1 MINFNSL
8 KLIVPDNY
16 SFVGIQKQDDELYF
30 YLPKGFDARLSELDT
45 FVAKRDLF
53 FLLYKIFGTFKE
65 ICIEKGY
72 IDDIGELGTQDRDG
86 VINSHRGSEIED
98 EEDDSENI
106 FYSKLDIITHFLK
119 AYEEPKIL
127 ALAYR
132 LGKSNK
138 FDVSQIHKYLHQAV
152 YLPNHAAYVDEMLFP
167 RRVMQFESTDI
178 VTMYC
183 YLFCEIKQQLGE
195 GVNAEITAL
204 AERFRQH
211 HLGNQDSLFD
221 EHSYEQ
227 VLDIL
232 KDALETIDHNTP
244 IKDADYW
251 QYYEAIKLFLYGNWH
266 QAENGEIWGIKNFH
280 SVWESMCLTHLVQIV
295 DPSLLLHLDD
305 RYLSSRT
312 VERAKSSAKL
322 IDLSKTF
329 NINGS
334 LLKPDALVLTLI
346 THKIKGE
353 KTYKV
358 SADKWDDNYY
368 KTTINGIINDW
379 GKIARIGYIG
389 QMPSMRD
396 TMSHHT
402 IKKLQELYQID
413 KWGSVIIDTPLPQNF
428 YSFWEISFP
437 LDSESLHKMYYFN
450 HFFYLPIKKQIM
462 DWDRFNK
469 KILQPLGIF
478 SGPFYQG
485 PRSDVFNASLF
496 RDKDVE
502 WMREQ
507 FNDFIRQFLNQDEC
521 FCEIIDIKYLDT
533 KYFRY
538 PNKIEEI
545 KRRSIR
551 KQFVYE
557 HLLQKTLEK
566 RKDHYSN
573 LSIRS
578 SFWLPSYLPDDS
590 ELLQDSD
597 PFMDGYIKLK
607 KVNFKLLAETYFA

>member
-8 KLIVPDNY
+8 KLRVQDRY
-16 SFVGIQKQDDELYF
+16 SFVGIQKEDEELYF
-30 YLPKGFDARLSELDT
+30 YLPRGFDAKLSELDN
-45 FVAKRDLF
+45 FVGKRDLF
-53 FLLYKIFGTFKE
+53 FLLYKILGSFKE

-72 IDDIGELGTQDRDG
+72 IDDLGELGTQDRDG

-195 GVNAEITAL
+195 VVNAEITAL

-251 QYYEAIKLFLYGNWH
+251 QYYEAIKLFIYGNWH

-280 SVWESMCLTHLVQIV
+280 SVWESMCLTYIVQIT

-305 RYLSSRT
+305 RYLSSKT
-312 VERAKSSAKL
+312 VERAKLSTKL
-322 IDLSKTF
+322 INLSNAF

-334 LLKPDALVLTLI
+334 SLKPDAIVFESI
-346 THKIKGE
+346 TNKIKGD

-358 SADKWDDNYY
+358 YANNWNDYGY
-368 KTTINGIINDW
+368 KTIIKCLNIDSNPSV
-379 GKIARIGYIG
+379 GYIG
-389 QMPSMRD
+389 QE
-396 TMSHHT
+396 TNNHT
-402 IKKLQELYQID
+402 INKLQELYKID
-413 KWGSVIIDTPLPQNF
+413 SSGKVIINAPLPNNF
-428 YSFWEISFP
+428 YSFWEIDFP
-437 LDSESLHKMYYFN
+437 LDLESLHQMYYFN
-450 HFFYLPIKKQIM
+450 HFFYLALTKQIT

-469 KILQPLGIF
+469 EILQPLGIF
-478 SGPFYQG
+478 SGSLYKG
-485 PRSDVFNASLF
+485 SRDDVFNASLF
-496 RDKDVE
+496 RDKDYKLIGE
-502 WMREQ
+502 K
-507 FNDFIRQFLNQDEC
+507 FNNFIRHFLNQDEC

-533 KYFRY
+533 KYFQD

-545 KRRSIR
+545 KRRSVR

-557 HLLQKTLEK
+557 HLLQKALEK
-566 RKDHYSN
+566 RNDQYSN

-590 ELLQDSD
+590 ELLQDSST
-597 PFMDGYIKLK
+597 FMDGYIKFK
-607 KVNFKLLAETYFA
+607 NVNFKLLAENYLG

>member
-8 KLIVPDNY
+8 KLRVHDRY

-45 FVAKRDLF
+45 FVGKRDLF
-53 FLLYKIFGTFKE
+53 FLLYKILGTFKE

-98 EEDDSENI
+98 DEDDSENM

-132 LGKSNK
+132 LGKTNK

-152 YLPNHAAYVDEMLFP
+152 YLPNHAAYVDEMLLP

-183 YLFCEIKQQLGE
+183 YLFCEINQQLGE
-195 GVNAEITAL
+195 VANAEITAL

-221 EHSYEQ
+221 EQSYEQ

-280 SVWESMCLTHLVQIV
+280 SVWESMCLTYIVQRT
-295 DPSLLLHLDD
+295 DPSLLLYLDD

-334 LLKPDALVLTLI
+334 SLKPDAIVPTFI
-346 THKIKGE
+346 PQKIKGE

-358 SADKWDDNYY
+358 YADNWNDHGY
-368 KTTINGIINDW
+368 KTTIYGIDIDEQV
-379 GKIARIGYIG
+379 KVCYIG
-389 QMPSMRD
+389 QGWYD
-396 TMSHHT
+396 HT
-402 IKKLQELYQID
+402 IKKLQEFYKID
-413 KWGSVIIDTPLPQNF
+413 SKGCMTIDAPLSLDF

-450 HFFYLPIKKQIM
+450 HFFYWFIKKQIM

-469 KILQPLGIF
+469 EILQPLGIF
-478 SGPFYQG
+478 SGSFYKG

-502 WMREQ
+502 WMKEK

-533 KYFRY
+533 KYFRD

-566 RKDHYSN
+566 RKDQYSN

-590 ELLQDSD
+590 ELLQDSS
-597 PFMDGYIKLK
+597 PFMDGYIKLTN
-607 KVNFKLLAETYFA
+607 VNFKLLAETYFA

>member
-8 KLIVPDNY
+8 KLRVPDNY
-16 SFVGIQKQDDELYF
+16 SFVGIKKQDDELYF

-45 FVAKRDLF
+45 FVGKRDLF
-53 FLLYKIFGTFKE
+53 FLLYKILGTFKE

-72 IDDIGELGTQDRDG
+72 IDDLGEFGTQDRDG
-86 VINSHRGSEIED
+86 VINSHRGSEIQD

-152 YLPNHAAYVDEMLFP
+152 YLPNHAAYVDEMLLP

-195 GVNAEITAL
+195 VANAEITAL

-221 EHSYEQ
+221 EQSYEQ

-251 QYYEAIKLFLYGNWH
+251 QYYEVIQLFLYGNWH
-266 QAENGEIWGIKNFH
+266 QAENGEIWGIKNFY
-280 SVWESMCLTHLVQIV
+280 SVWESMCLTYIVQRT
-295 DPSLLLHLDD
+295 DPSLLLYLDD

-334 LLKPDALVLTLI
+334 SLKPDAIVFESI
-346 THKIKGE
+346 TSQIRAE
-353 KTYKV
+353 KTYIV
-358 SADKWDDNYY
+358 SANTKWNDYGY
-368 KTTINGIINDW
+368 KTIIDCPGISA
-379 GKIARIGYIG
+379 KVGYIG
-389 QMPSMRD
+389 QGYD
-396 TMSHHT
+396 HT
-402 IKKLQELYQID
+402 IEKLQEFYQFD
-413 KWGSVIIDTPLPQNF
+413 RPGRMIIDAPLPNNF
-428 YSFWEISFP
+428 YSFWEIDYP
-437 LDSESLHKMYYFN
+437 LDSEYLHKMYYFN
-450 HFFYLPIKKQIM
+450 HLFYLALKNQIT
-462 DWDRFNK
+462 DWDKFET
-469 KILQPLGIF
+469 KIIQPLGIF
-478 SGPFYQG
+478 SGSFYDD
-485 PRSDVFNASLF
+485 PRFNVFNFSLL
-496 RDKDVE
+496 RYKDVE
-502 WMREQ
+502 WMREK

-533 KYFRY
+533 KYFRD

-566 RKDHYSN
+566 RKDQYSN

-590 ELLQDSD
+590 ELLQDSST
-597 PFMDGYIKLK
+597 FLDGYIKLK
-607 KVNFKLLAETYFA
+607 NVNFKLLAETYFA

>member
-30 YLPKGFDARLSELDT
+30 YLPKGFDTRLSELDT
-45 FVAKRDLF
+45 FVGKRDLF

-72 IDDIGELGTQDRDG
+72 IDDIGEFGTQDRDG
-86 VINSHRGSEIED
+86 IINSPRGSEIQD

-152 YLPNHAAYVDEMLFP
+152 YLPNHAAYVDELLLP

-195 GVNAEITAL
+195 VVIGEISAL

-221 EHSYEQ
+221 EQSYEQ

-232 KDALETIDHNTP
+232 KDVLETIDHNTP

-251 QYYEAIKLFLYGNWH
+251 QYYEAIKLFLYGNW
-266 QAENGEIWGIKNFH
+266 QEAENGEIWGIKNFH
-280 SVWESMCLTHLVQIV
+280 SVWESMCLTHLVQMV
-295 DPSLLLHLDD
+295 DPSLLLYLDYS
-305 RYLSSRT
+305 YLSSRT
-312 VERAKSSAKL
+312 VERAKSSNKL
-322 IDLSKTF
+322 LDLSNGF
-329 NINGS
+329 EINGS
-334 LLKPDALVLTLI
+334 KLIPDAIILTLI

-353 KTYKV
+353 KNYKV
-358 SADKWDDNYY
+358 SANNWDDYGY
-368 KTTINGIINDW
+368 KTTIDGLDINSSV
-379 GKIARIGYIG
+379 KVGYIG
-389 QMPSMRD
+389 QTPD
-396 TMSHHT
+396 NHT
-402 IKKLQELYQID
+402 INKLRELYKSD
-413 KWGSVIIDTPLPQNF
+413 KNSVDVIINARLPQNF
-428 YSFWEISFP
+428 YSFWEIDFP
-437 LDSESLHKMYYFN
+437 LDSESVPKMDYFN
-450 HFFYLPIKKQIM
+450 HIFYLAIKNHIT
-462 DWDRFNK
+462 DWDRFYK
-469 KILQPLGIF
+469 EILQGLGVFSDTLFNEPKFIIF
-478 SGPFYQG
+478 QFSLLRDGTINIT
-485 PRSDVFNASLF
+485 VEKMKEKFN
-496 RDKDVE
+496 
-502 WMREQ
+502 
-507 FNDFIRQFLNQDEC
+507 NFIQKFFTENEC

-533 KYFRY
+533 KYFRE

-566 RKDHYSN
+566 RKDQYSN

-590 ELLQDSD
+590 ELLQDSST
-597 PFMDGYIKLK
+597 FMDGYIKLK
-607 KVNFKLLAETYFA
+607 NVNFKLLAETYFA

>member
-8 KLIVPDNY
+8 KLRVHDRY
-16 SFVGIQKQDDELYF
+16 SFVGIQKQYDKLYF
-30 YLPKGFDARLSELDT
+30 YLPKGFDDRLPELNT
-45 FVAKRDLF
+45 FLGKRDLF
-53 FLLYKIFGTFKE
+53 FLLYKILGTFKK

-72 IDDIGELGTQDRDG
+72 INDSGKFGTQDRDG
-86 VINSHRGSEIED
+86 VINSHHGSEIQDDED
-98 EEDDSENI
+98 NSENI
-106 FYSKLDIITHFLK
+106 FYSKLDIITHFLN

-152 YLPNHAAYVDEMLFP
+152 YLPNHAAYVDEMLLP

-195 GVNAEITAL
+195 GVNPEITAL
-204 AERFRQH
+204 AERFCQH
-211 HLGNQDSLFD
+211 HFGNQDSLFD
-221 EHSYEQ
+221 EESYEQ

-232 KDALETIDHNTP
+232 KDTLEIIDHNTP

-251 QYYEAIKLFLYGNWH
+251 QYYEVIELFLYGNWH
-266 QAENGEIWGIKNFH
+266 QAENGAVWGIKNFH
-280 SVWESMCLTHLVQIV
+280 SVWESMCLTYIVQRT
-295 DPSLLLHLDD
+295 DPSLLLYLDD
-305 RYLSSRT
+305 CYLSSRT
-312 VERAKSSAKL
+312 VEKAKSSAKL
-322 IDLSKTF
+322 IDLSNAFK
-329 NINGS
+329 INGS
-334 LLKPDALVLTLI
+334 SLIPDAIVFESI
-346 THKIKGE
+346 TSQIRAE
-353 KTYKV
+353 KTYIV
-358 SADKWDDNYY
+358 SANTKWNDYGY
-368 KTTINGIINDW
+368 KTIIDGLGISANV
-379 GKIARIGYIG
+379 GYIG
-389 QMPSMRD
+389 QGSD
-396 TMSHHT
+396 HT
-402 IKKLQELYQID
+402 IQKLQEFYKSDRWGYMTID
-413 KWGSVIIDTPLPQNF
+413 APLPPDF

-469 KILQPLGIF
+469 EILQPLGIF
-478 SGPFYQG
+478 SGPFYKG
-485 PRSDVFNASLF
+485 SRSDVFNASLF
-496 RDKDVE
+496 RDQDVE
-502 WMREQ
+502 WMREK
-507 FNDFIRQFLNQDEC
+507 FNNFIRQFLNQDEC
-521 FCEIIDIKYLDT
+521 FCEIIDIKYLDA
-533 KYFRY
+533 KYFRD

-545 KRRSIR
+545 KRRSVR

-566 RKDHYSN
+566 RKDLYSN

-590 ELLQDSD
+590 ELLQDSST
-597 PFMDGYIKLK
+597 FMDGYIKLK
-607 KVNFKLLAETYFA
+607 NVNFKLLAETYFA

>member
-8 KLIVPDNY
+8 KLRVHDRY

-53 FLLYKIFGTFKE
+53 FLLYKILGTFKE

-86 VINSHRGSEIED
+86 VINSHRGSEIQD

-119 AYEEPKIL
+119 AYDEPKIL

-295 DPSLLLHLDD
+295 DPSLLLHLDA

-322 IDLSKTF
+322 IDLSNAF

-334 LLKPDALVLTLI
+334 SMIPDAIVFESI
-346 THKIKGE
+346 THKIKE
-353 KTYKV
+353 KKTYKV
-358 SADKWDDNYY
+358 SADNWNDKGYQ
-368 KTTINGIINDW
+368 TTIDGLDITCV
-379 GKIARIGYIG
+379 KVGYIG
-389 QMPSMRD
+389 QTPYN
-396 TMSHHT
+396 HT
-402 IKKLQELYQID
+402 INKLRELLYKSD
-413 KWGSVIIDTPLPQNF
+413 KNSVHVIINARLPPNF
-428 YSFWEISFP
+428 YSFWEIDFP
-437 LDSESLHKMYYFN
+437 LDSESVHKMYYFN
-450 HFFYLPIKKQIM
+450 HVFYLALENLITDWERFDKQI
-462 DWDRFNK
+462 
-469 KILQPLGIF
+469 LQSLGVF
-478 SGPFYQG
+478 SGYHYEDEKFN
-485 PRSDVFNASLF
+485 VFQVSLL
-496 RDKDVE
+496 RDGIQDITVKK
-502 WMREQ
+502 MRER
-507 FNDFIRQFLNQDEC
+507 FDKFIQIVLNQKEC

-533 KYFRY
+533 KYFRE
-538 PNKIEEI
+538 PNNIEEI
-545 KRRSIR
+545 KRKSVR

-557 HLLQKTLEK
+557 HLLQRTLEK
-566 RKDHYSN
+566 RKDQYSN

-590 ELLQDSD
+590 EWLQDDST
-597 PFMDGYIKLK
+597 FMDGYIKLK
-607 KVNFKLLAETYFA
+607 NVNFKLLAETYFA

>member
-8 KLIVPDNY
+8 KLRVPDNY

-45 FVAKRDLF
+45 FVGKRDLF
-53 FLLYKIFGTFKE
+53 FLIYKILGTFKE

-98 EEDDSENI
+98 DEDDSENI

-152 YLPNHAAYVDEMLFP
+152 YLPNHAAYVDEMLLP

-251 QYYEAIKLFLYGNWH
+251 LYYEAIKLFIYGNWH

-295 DPSLLLHLDD
+295 EPSLLLHLDD
-305 RYLSSRT
+305 RYLSSRA

-334 LLKPDALVLTLI
+334 LLKPDAIVFESI
-346 THKIKGE
+346 THKIKDK

-358 SADKWDDNYY
+358 YADNRGYYWDDNGY
-368 KTTINGIINDW
+368 KTIIQGLGLN
-379 GKIARIGYIG
+379 KEVKVGYIG
-389 QMPSMRD
+389 PGSD
-396 TMSHHT
+396 HT
-402 IKKLQELYQID
+402 IEKLKELYQQNM
-413 KWGSVIIDTPLPQNF
+413 GGNVIIDARLPKNF
-428 YSFWEISFP
+428 YSFWEIECA
-437 LDSESLHKMYYFN
+437 LDSEYLHKMYYFN
-450 HFFYLPIKKQIM
+450 HLFYLAIKNQIT
-462 DWDRFNK
+462 DWDRFNT

-478 SGPFYQG
+478 SGPFYKG
-485 PRSDVFNASLF
+485 PRSNVFNASLF
-496 RDKDVE
+496 RDRDVE
-502 WMREQ
+502 WVKGK
-507 FNDFIRQFLNQDEC
+507 FNDFIRQFLNQYD
-521 FCEIIDIKYLDT
+521 FLVGVIDIKYLDT
-533 KYFRY
+533 KYFQDR
-538 PNKIEEI
+538 NKIEEI

-566 RKDHYSN
+566 RKDQYSN

-590 ELLQDSD
+590 ELLQDSST
-597 PFMDGYIKLK
+597 FMDGYIKLTN
-607 KVNFKLLAETYFA
+607 VNFKLLAETYFA

>member
-30 YLPKGFDARLSELDT
+30 YLPKGFDAGRSELNT
-45 FVAKRDLF
+45 FVGKRDLF
-53 FLLYKIFGTFKE
+53 FLLYKILGTFKK

-152 YLPNHAAYVDEMLFP
+152 YLPNHAAYVDEMLLP

-266 QAENGEIWGIKNFH
+266 QAENGEIWGIKNFE

-295 DPSLLLHLDD
+295 APSLLLHLDD

-322 IDLSKTF
+322 IDLSNAF

-334 LLKPDALVLTLI
+334 SMIPDAIVFESI
-346 THKIKGE
+346 PHKIKGE

-358 SADKWDDNYY
+358 GDSKWYDKWDDSYY
-368 KTTINGIINDW
+368 YTTINGIDIN
-379 GKIARIGYIG
+379 GKVRVAYIG
-389 QMPSMRD
+389 QTPNNS
-396 TMSHHT
+396 T
-402 IKKLQELYQID
+402 INKLRELELYEFD
-413 KWGSVIIDTPLPQNF
+413 EKSKKVIINAPLPKDF
-428 YSFWEISFP
+428 YSFWEINFP
-437 LDSESLHKMYYFN
+437 LDPEELHKMYYFN
-450 HFFYLPIKKQIM
+450 HLFYRAITKYIIDPDIFIQKLDKYISKFNVLKGSVLKDKKTA
-462 DWDRFNK
+462 DLK
-469 KILQPLGIF
+469 K
-478 SGPFYQG
+478 
-485 PRSDVFNASLF
+485 
-496 RDKDVE
+496 
-502 WMREQ
+502 Q
-507 FNDFIRQFLNQDEC
+507 FNDFSQLFLNKYKY
-521 FCEIIDIKYLDT
+521 FEIIDIKYLDT
-533 KYFRY
+533 KYVRDR
-538 PNKIEEI
+538 NKIEEI

-557 HLLQKTLEK
+557 HLLQKTLK
-566 RKDHYSN
+566 DRKDQYSN

-578 SFWLPSYLPDDS
+578 SFWLPSYRPDDS
-590 ELLQDSD
+590 ELLQDDST
-597 PFMDGYIKLK
+597 FMDGYIKLK
-607 KVNFKLLAETYFA
+607 NVNFKLLAETYFA

>member
-16 SFVGIQKQDDELYF
+16 SFVGIQKQDDELFF

-45 FVAKRDLF
+45 FVGKRDLF
-53 FLLYKIFGTFKE
+53 FLLYKIFGTFQE
-65 ICIEKGY
+65 ICIDKGY
-72 IDDIGELGTQDRDG
+72 IDDIGKLGTQNRDG

-98 EEDDSENI
+98 EEEDSENI

-152 YLPNHAAYVDEMLFP
+152 YLPNHAAYVDEMLLP

-211 HLGNQDSLFD
+211 YLGNQDSLFD
-221 EHSYEQ
+221 EQSYEQ

-232 KDALETIDHNTP
+232 KDVLETIDHNTP

-312 VERAKSSAKL
+312 VQRAKSSAKL
-322 IDLSKTF
+322 IDLSNAF

-334 LLKPDALVLTLI
+334 SMIPDAIVFESI
-346 THKIKGE
+346 THKIKDK

-358 SADKWDDNYY
+358 SAKDWDDYGY
-368 KTTINGIINDW
+368 ETRINGIYLDRRSVRVGYIDQTPDNHTINKLRELYKSDTKPGDVIIND
-379 GKIARIGYIG
+379 
-389 QMPSMRD
+389 
-396 TMSHHT
+396 
-402 IKKLQELYQID
+402 
-413 KWGSVIIDTPLPQNF
+413 PLPPNF
-428 YSFWEISFP
+428 YSFWEIDFP
-437 LDSESLHKMYYFN
+437 LAPEDIHKMYYFN
-450 HFFYLPIKKQIM
+450 HLFYIAIKKKFTDFDIFITKIR
-462 DWDRFNK
+462 DLCNK
-469 KILQPLGIF
+469 SQ
-478 SGPFYQG
+478 
-485 PRSDVFNASLF
+485 VFQLSVL
-496 RDKDVE
+496 RDKSTE
-502 WMREQ
+502 HLKKK
-507 FNDFIRQFLNQDEC
+507 FNDFIQHEIYF
-521 FCEIIDIKYLDT
+521 EIIDIKYLDT
-533 KYFRY
+533 KYFLD
-538 PNKIEEI
+538 PNNIEEI
-545 KRRSIR
+545 KRKSVR

-566 RKDHYSN
+566 RKDQYRN

-590 ELLQDSD
+590 ELLQDSST
-597 PFMDGYIKLK
+597 FIDGYIKLK
-607 KVNFKLLAETYFA
+607 NVNFKLLAETYFA

>member
-30 YLPKGFDARLSELDT
+30 YLPKGFDDRLSELDT
-45 FVAKRDLF
+45 FVGKRDLF

-72 IDDIGELGTQDRDG
+72 IDDIGKLGTQDRDG
-86 VINSHRGSEIED
+86 VINSHRGSEIQD

-152 YLPNHAAYVDEMLFP
+152 YLPNHAAYVDEMLLP

-195 GVNAEITAL
+195 VVNAENTAL

-232 KDALETIDHNTP
+232 KDVLETIDHNTP

-322 IDLSKTF
+322 INLSNAF

-334 LLKPDALVLTLI
+334 SVIPDAIVFESI
-346 THKIKGE
+346 THKIKDK

-358 SADKWDDNYY
+358 SADNWDDYGY
-368 KTTINGIINDW
+368 KTTIDGIYINSW
-379 GKIARIGYIG
+379 VKVGYIG
-389 QMPSMRD
+389 QTTD
-396 TMSHHT
+396 NHT
-402 IKKLQELYQID
+402 IKKLRELYNFD
-413 KWGSVIIDTPLPQNF
+413 KNSGDVIINAPLPQNF
-428 YSFWEISFP
+428 YSFWEVDF
-437 LDSESLHKMYYFN
+437 SLAPEDIHKMYYFN
-450 HFFYLPIKKQIM
+450 HLFYIAIKKKIT
-462 DWDRFNK
+462 DGDIFITKLGDLCK
-469 KILQPLGIF
+469 KSP
-478 SGPFYQG
+478 
-485 PRSDVFNASLF
+485 VFQSSVL
-496 RDKDVE
+496 RDKNTAHLKKK
-502 WMREQ
+502 
-507 FNDFIRQFLNQDEC
+507 FNDFTQLFLNQYEM
-521 FCEIIDIKYLDT
+521 FFEIIDIKYLDT
-533 KYFRY
+533 KYFRDT
-538 PNKIEEI
+538 NKIEQI
-545 KRRSIR
+545 KRRSVR

-557 HLLQKTLEK
+557 HLLQKTL
-566 RKDHYSN
+566 KDREDQYSN

-590 ELLQDSD
+590 ELLKDSD
-597 PFMDGYIKLK
+597 AFMDGYIKLK

>member
-8 KLIVPDNY
+8 KLRVHDRY
-16 SFVGIQKQDDELYF
+16 SFVGIQKQDDELCF

-53 FLLYKIFGTFKE
+53 FLLYKILGTFKK

-119 AYEEPKIL
+119 AYDEPKIL

-167 RRVMQFESTDI
+167 RRVMQFESTDV

-322 IDLSKTF
+322 INLSNAF

-334 LLKPDALVLTLI
+334 SMIPDAIVFESI
-346 THKIKGE
+346 THKIKDK

-358 SADKWDDNYY
+358 SADNWDDYGY
-368 KTTINGIINDW
+368 KTSIDGLDINGYV
-379 GKIARIGYIG
+379 KVAYIG
-389 QMPSMRD
+389 QTTD
-396 TMSHHT
+396 NHT
-402 IKKLQELYQID
+402 LNKLRELYNID
-413 KWGSVIIDTPLPQNF
+413 KNSGDVIINAPLPQNF
-428 YSFWEISFP
+428 YSFWEIDFP
-437 LDSESLHKMYYFN
+437 LAPEDIHKMYYFN
-450 HFFYLPIKKQIM
+450 HLFYIAIKNKFTDFDIFFTKLR
-462 DWDRFNK
+462 DLCNK
-469 KILQPLGIF
+469 SK
-478 SGPFYQG
+478 
-485 PRSDVFNASLF
+485 VFQSSVL
-496 RDKDVE
+496 RDKNTAHLKKK
-502 WMREQ
+502 
-507 FNDFIRQFLNQDEC
+507 FNDFSQLFFNHSEIYF
-521 FCEIIDIKYLDT
+521 EIIDIKYLDT
-533 KYFRY
+533 KYFVSQ
-538 PNKIEEI
+538 NNIEEI

-566 RKDHYSN
+566 SNDLYSN
-573 LSIRS
+573 GSIRS

-590 ELLQDSD
+590 ELLQDSST
-597 PFMDGYIKLK
+597 FMDGYIKLTN
-607 KVNFKLLAETYFA
+607 VNFKLLAETYFA

>member
-8 KLIVPDNY
+8 KLRVHDRY
-16 SFVGIQKQDDELYF
+16 SFVGIQKQDEELHF
-30 YLPKGFDARLSELDT
+30 YLPTGFDAKLSELDT
-45 FVAKRDLF
+45 FVGKRDLF

-72 IDDIGELGTQDRDG
+72 IDDIDEFGTQDRDG
-86 VINSHRGSEIED
+86 VINSHRGSEIQDD
-98 EEDDSENI
+98 EENSENI

-152 YLPNHAAYVDEMLFP
+152 YLPNHAAYVDEMLLP
-167 RRVMQFESTDI
+167 RPVMQFESTDI

-195 GVNAEITAL
+195 VVNAEITAL

-251 QYYEAIKLFLYGNWH
+251 QYYEAIKVFLYGNWH

-312 VERAKSSAKL
+312 VQRAKSSAKL
-322 IDLSKTF
+322 IDLSNAF

-334 LLKPDALVLTLI
+334 SMIPDAIVFESI
-346 THKIKGE
+346 THKIKDK

-358 SADKWDDNYY
+358 SAKDWDDYGY
-368 KTTINGIINDW
+368 ETRINGIYLDRRSVRVGYIDQTPDNHTINKLRELYKSDTKPGDVIIND
-379 GKIARIGYIG
+379 
-389 QMPSMRD
+389 
-396 TMSHHT
+396 
-402 IKKLQELYQID
+402 
-413 KWGSVIIDTPLPQNF
+413 PLPPNF
-428 YSFWEISFP
+428 YSFWEIDFP
-437 LDSESLHKMYYFN
+437 LAPEDIHKMYYFN
-450 HFFYLPIKKQIM
+450 HLFYIAIKKKFTDFDIFITKIR
-462 DWDRFNK
+462 DLCNK
-469 KILQPLGIF
+469 SQ
-478 SGPFYQG
+478 
-485 PRSDVFNASLF
+485 VFQLSVL
-496 RDKDVE
+496 RDKSTE
-502 WMREQ
+502 HLKKK
-507 FNDFIRQFLNQDEC
+507 FNDFLQHEIYF
-521 FCEIIDIKYLDT
+521 EIIDIKYLDT
-533 KYFRY
+533 KYFRD

-566 RKDHYSN
+566 RKDQYSN

-590 ELLQDSD
+590 ELLQDSST
-597 PFMDGYIKLK
+597 FMDGYIKLK
-607 KVNFKLLAETYFA
+607 NVNFKLLAETYLA

>member
-30 YLPKGFDARLSELDT
+30 YLPKGFDTRLSELDT
-45 FVAKRDLF
+45 FVGKRDLF

-72 IDDIGELGTQDRDG
+72 IDDIGEFGTQDRDG
-86 VINSHRGSEIED
+86 IINSPRGSEIQD

-152 YLPNHAAYVDEMLFP
+152 YLPNHAAYVDELLLP

-195 GVNAEITAL
+195 VVIGEISAL

-221 EHSYEQ
+221 EQSYEQ

-322 IDLSKTF
+322 INLSNAF

-334 LLKPDALVLTLI
+334 SMIPDAIVFESI
-346 THKIKGE
+346 THKIKDK

-358 SADKWDDNYY
+358 SADNWDDYGY
-368 KTTINGIINDW
+368 KTSIDGLDINGYV
-379 GKIARIGYIG
+379 KVAYIG
-389 QMPSMRD
+389 QTTD
-396 TMSHHT
+396 NHT
-402 IKKLQELYQID
+402 LNKLRELYNID
-413 KWGSVIIDTPLPQNF
+413 KNSGDVIINAPLPQNF
-428 YSFWEISFP
+428 YSFWEIDFP
-437 LDSESLHKMYYFN
+437 LAPEDIHKMYYFN
-450 HFFYLPIKKQIM
+450 HLFYIAIKNKFTDFDIFFTKLR
-462 DWDRFNK
+462 DLCNK
-469 KILQPLGIF
+469 SK
-478 SGPFYQG
+478 
-485 PRSDVFNASLF
+485 VFQSSVL
-496 RDKDVE
+496 RDKNTAHLKKK
-502 WMREQ
+502 
-507 FNDFIRQFLNQDEC
+507 FNDFSQLFFNHSEIYF
-521 FCEIIDIKYLDT
+521 EIIDIKYLDT
-533 KYFRY
+533 KYFVSQ
-538 PNKIEEI
+538 NNIEEI

-566 RKDHYSN
+566 SNDLYSN
-573 LSIRS
+573 GSIRS

-590 ELLQDSD
+590 ELLQDSS
-597 PFMDGYIKLK
+597 PFMDGYIKLTN
-607 KVNFKLLAETYFA
+607 VNFKLLAETYFA

>member
-16 SFVGIQKQDDELYF
+16 SFVGIQKQDDELCF
-30 YLPKGFDARLSELDT
+30 CLPKGFDDRLSELDT
-45 FVAKRDLF
+45 FVGKRDLF

-86 VINSHRGSEIED
+86 VINSHRGSEIQD

-119 AYEEPKIL
+119 AYEEPQIL

-152 YLPNHAAYVDEMLFP
+152 YLPNHAAYVDEMLLP

-195 GVNAEITAL
+195 VVNAEITAL

-221 EHSYEQ
+221 EQSYEQ

-232 KDALETIDHNTP
+232 KDVLETIDHNTP

-266 QAENGEIWGIKNFH
+266 QAENGEIWGIKNFY
-280 SVWESMCLTHLVQIV
+280 SVWESMCLTYIVQIV
-295 DPSLLLHLDD
+295 APSLLLYLDD
-305 RYLSSRT
+305 SYLSSRT

-322 IDLSKTF
+322 IDLSNAF

-334 LLKPDALVLTLI
+334 SMIPDAIVFESI
-346 THKIKGE
+346 THKIKDK

-358 SADKWDDNYY
+358 SANNWDDHSY
-368 KTTINGIINDW
+368 KTVIKVHELNNTFLSIAYLDQQTRVHTMEKLQGLYEEDKAGNFIIINC
-379 GKIARIGYIG
+379 
-389 QMPSMRD
+389 
-396 TMSHHT
+396 
-402 IKKLQELYQID
+402 
-413 KWGSVIIDTPLPQNF
+413 PLPDNF
-428 YSFWEISFP
+428 YSFWEINFP

-450 HFFYLPIKKQIM
+450 HFFYLAIEKQIM
-462 DWDRFNK
+462 DWDIFNK
-469 KILQPLGIF
+469 EILQPLGIF

-507 FNDFIRQFLNQDEC
+507 FNNFIQKLFNQNEC
-521 FCEIIDIKYLDT
+521 FCEIIDIKYLDI
-533 KYFRY
+533 KYFRD

-566 RKDHYSN
+566 RNDQYSN

-578 SFWLPSYLPDDS
+578 SFWLPSYLPDSD
-590 ELLQDSD
+590 LLQDSST
-597 PFMDGYIKLK
+597 FMDGYIKLK
-607 KVNFKLLAETYFA
+607 NVNFKLLAETYFA

>member
-8 KLIVPDNY
+8 KLKVPDNY

-45 FVAKRDLF
+45 FVGKRDLF
-53 FLLYKIFGTFKE
+53 FLLYKIFGTFKK

-72 IDDIGELGTQDRDG
+72 IDDIGEFGTQDRDG
-86 VINSHRGSEIED
+86 VINSPRGSEIQD

-132 LGKSNK
+132 LGKSKK

-167 RRVMQFESTDI
+167 RGVMQFESTDI

-232 KDALETIDHNTP
+232 KDALETIEHNTP

-251 QYYEAIKLFLYGNWH
+251 QYYETIKLFLYGNWH
-266 QAENGEIWGIKNFH
+266 QAKNGEIWGIKNFH

-305 RYLSSRT
+305 RYLSSKT
-312 VERAKSSAKL
+312 VEIAKSSAKL
-322 IDLSKTF
+322 INLSNAF

-334 LLKPDALVLTLI
+334 SMIPDAVVFESI
-346 THKIKGE
+346 THKIKDK

-358 SADKWDDNYY
+358 SAKDWDDHGYN
-368 KTTINGIINDW
+368 TRIDGIYLDS
-379 GKIARIGYIG
+379 RHVRVGYIG
-389 QMPSMRD
+389 QTTD
-396 TMSHHT
+396 NHT
-402 IKKLQELYQID
+402 INKLRELYKSD
-413 KWGSVIIDTPLPQNF
+413 TKPGDVIIDAPLPPHF
-428 YSFWEISFP
+428 SSFWEIDFP
-437 LDSESLHKMYYFN
+437 LAPEDIYKMYYFN
-450 HFFYLPIKKQIM
+450 HLFYIAIK
-462 DWDRFNK
+462 NK
-469 KILQPLGIF
+469 ITDFDIFITKIRDLGNK
-478 SGPFYQG
+478 YK
-485 PRSDVFNASLF
+485 VFLKSVL
-496 RDKDVE
+496 RDKKTAHLTKK
-502 WMREQ
+502 
-507 FNDFIRQFLNQDEC
+507 FNDFIQHESYF
-521 FCEIIDIKYLDT
+521 EIIDIKYLDT
-533 KYFRY
+533 KYVRAR
-538 PNKIEEI
+538 NKIEEI

-557 HLLQKTLEK
+557 HLLQKTL
-566 RKDHYSN
+566 KDREDQYSN

-590 ELLQDSD
+590 ELLKDSD
-597 PFMDGYIKLK
+597 AFMDGYIKLK

>member
-8 KLIVPDNY
+8 KLKVPDNY

-30 YLPKGFDARLSELDT
+30 YIPKGFKNRLSELDT
-45 FVAKRDLF
+45 FVGKRDLF
-53 FLLYKIFGTFKE
+53 FLLYKILGTFKE

-167 RRVMQFESTDI
+167 RRMMQFESTDI

-195 GVNAEITAL
+195 VVNAEITAL
-204 AERFRQH
+204 GERFRQH

-280 SVWESMCLTHLVQIV
+280 SVWESMCLTYLVQIV
-295 DPSLLLHLDD
+295 DPSLLLYLDY
-305 RYLSSRT
+305 RYVSSRT

-322 IDLSKTF
+322 IDLSNAF
-329 NINGS
+329 
-334 LLKPDALVLTLI
+334 
-346 THKIKGE
+346 KIKGSSLIPDAIVFESITSQIRAE
-353 KTYKV
+353 KTYIV
-358 SADKWDDNYY
+358 SANTKWNDYGY
-368 KTTINGIINDW
+368 KTIIDGLGISANV
-379 GKIARIGYIG
+379 GYIG
-389 QMPSMRD
+389 QGSD
-396 TMSHHT
+396 HT
-402 IKKLQELYQID
+402 IQKLQEFYKSDRWGHMTID
-413 KWGSVIIDTPLPQNF
+413 APLPPDF

-437 LDSESLHKMYYFN
+437 LDSDSLHKMYYFN

-469 KILQPLGIF
+469 EILQPLGIF
-478 SGPFYQG
+478 SGPFYKG
-485 PRSDVFNASLF
+485 SRSDVFNASLF

-502 WMREQ
+502 WMREK
-507 FNDFIRQFLNQDEC
+507 FNDFIRQFLNQYEC
-521 FCEIIDIKYLDT
+521 FWEIIDIKYLDT
-533 KYFRY
+533 KYFRN

-557 HLLQKTLEK
+557 HLLQKILEK
-566 RKDHYSN
+566 RNDQYSN

-578 SFWLPSYLPDDS
+578 SFWLPSYQPDDS

-607 KVNFKLLAETYFA
+607 NVNFKLLAETYFA

>member
-8 KLIVPDNY
+8 KLIVPNNY
-16 SFVGIQKQDDELYF
+16 SFVGIQKKDDELYF

-45 FVAKRDLF
+45 FVGKRDLF

-72 IDDIGELGTQDRDG
+72 IDDIDEFGTQDRDG
-86 VINSHRGSEIED
+86 VINSHRGSEIQDDED
-98 EEDDSENI
+98 NSENI

-167 RRVMQFESTDI
+167 RGVMQFESTDI

-221 EHSYEQ
+221 EQSYEQ

-232 KDALETIDHNTP
+232 KEALETIDHNTP

-251 QYYEAIKLFLYGNWH
+251 QYYEAIKLFIYGNWH

-295 DPSLLLHLDD
+295 EPSLLLYLDD
-305 RYLSSRT
+305 RYVSSRT
-312 VERAKSSAKL
+312 VERAKSSNKL
-322 IDLSKTF
+322 IHLSNAF
-329 NINGS
+329 EINGS
-334 LLKPDALVLTLI
+334 KLIPDAIILTLI
-346 THKIKGE
+346 AHKIKGE
-353 KTYKV
+353 KNYKV
-358 SADKWDDNYY
+358 SANNWDDYGY
-368 KTTINGIINDW
+368 KTTIDGLDINSSV
-379 GKIARIGYIG
+379 KVVYIG
-389 QMPSMRD
+389 QTPD
-396 TMSHHT
+396 NHT
-402 IKKLQELYQID
+402 INKLRELYKSD
-413 KWGSVIIDTPLPQNF
+413 KNSVDVIINARLPQNF
-428 YSFWEISFP
+428 YSFWEIDFP
-437 LDSESLHKMYYFN
+437 LDSESVHKMDYFN
-450 HFFYLPIKKQIM
+450 HVFYLALKNHIT
-462 DWDRFNK
+462 DWDRFYK
-469 KILQPLGIF
+469 EILEGLGVF
-478 SGPFYQG
+478 SGPLYNDPNFAIFQFSLLRD
-485 PRSDVFNASLF
+485 RSINITVEKMKEKFN
-496 RDKDVE
+496 
-502 WMREQ
+502 
-507 FNDFIRQFLNQDEC
+507 NFIQEIFHQNEY
-521 FCEIIDIKYLDT
+521 FCEIIDIKYLDI
-533 KYFRY
+533 KYFRD

-566 RKDHYSN
+566 RKDQYSN

-590 ELLQDSD
+590 ELLQDSL

-607 KVNFKLLAETYFA
+607 NVNFKLLAETYFA

>member
-1 MINFNSL
+1 
-8 KLIVPDNY
+8 
-16 SFVGIQKQDDELYF
+16 VGIQKQDDELCF

-45 FVAKRDLF
+45 FVGKRDLF

-152 YLPNHAAYVDEMLFP
+152 YLPNHAAYVDELLLP

-195 GVNAEITAL
+195 VVIGEISAL

-221 EHSYEQ
+221 EQSYEQ

-232 KDALETIDHNTP
+232 KDVLETIDHNTP

-251 QYYEAIKLFLYGNWH
+251 QYYEAIKLFLYGNW
-266 QAENGEIWGIKNFH
+266 QEAENGEIWGIKNFH
-280 SVWESMCLTHLVQIV
+280 SVWESMCLTHLVQMV
-295 DPSLLLHLDD
+295 DPSLLLYLDYS
-305 RYLSSRT
+305 YLSSRT
-312 VERAKSSAKL
+312 VERAKSSNKL
-322 IDLSKTF
+322 LDLSNAF
-329 NINGS
+329 EINGS
-334 LLKPDALVLTLI
+334 KLIPDAIILTLI

-353 KTYKV
+353 KNYKV
-358 SADKWDDNYY
+358 SANNWDDYGY
-368 KTTINGIINDW
+368 KTTIDGLDINSSV
-379 GKIARIGYIG
+379 KVGYIG
-389 QMPSMRD
+389 QTPD
-396 TMSHHT
+396 NHT
-402 IKKLQELYQID
+402 INKLRELYKSD
-413 KWGSVIIDTPLPQNF
+413 KNSVDVIINARLPQNF
-428 YSFWEISFP
+428 YSFWEIDFP
-437 LDSESLHKMYYFN
+437 LDSESVPKMDYFN
-450 HFFYLPIKKQIM
+450 HIFYLAIKNHIT
-462 DWDRFNK
+462 DWDRFYK
-469 KILQPLGIF
+469 EILQGLGVFSDTLFNEPKFIIF
-478 SGPFYQG
+478 QFSLLRDGTINIT
-485 PRSDVFNASLF
+485 VEKMKEKFN
-496 RDKDVE
+496 
-502 WMREQ
+502 
-507 FNDFIRQFLNQDEC
+507 NFIQKFFTENEC

-533 KYFRY
+533 KYFRE

-566 RKDHYSN
+566 RKDQYSN

-590 ELLQDSD
+590 ELLQDSST
-597 PFMDGYIKLK
+597 FMDGYIKLK
-607 KVNFKLLAETYFA
+607 NVNFKLLAETYFA

>member
-8 KLIVPDNY
+8 KLRVPDNY

-30 YLPKGFDARLSELDT
+30 YLPKGFDDRLSELDT
-45 FVAKRDLF
+45 FVGKRDLF
-53 FLLYKIFGTFKE
+53 FLLYKILRTFKE

-72 IDDIGELGTQDRDG
+72 TEDNSDLATQDRDG
-86 VINSHRGSEIED
+86 VINSHWGSEIED
-98 EEDDSENI
+98 DEDESENI
-106 FYSKLDIITHFLK
+106 FYSKLDIITHFLN
-119 AYEEPKIL
+119 AYDEPKIL

-138 FDVSQIHKYLHQAV
+138 FDVSQIHRYLHQAV
-152 YLPNHAAYVDEMLFP
+152 YLPNHAAYVDEMLLP

-195 GVNAEITAL
+195 VVNPEITAL
-204 AERFRQH
+204 AERFHQH
-211 HLGNQDSLFD
+211 HLRVQDSLFD
-221 EHSYEQ
+221 EQSYEQ

-232 KDALETIDHNTP
+232 KDALETIDYNTP

-266 QAENGEIWGIKNFH
+266 KTENGEIWGIKNFH
-280 SVWESMCLTHLVQIV
+280 SVWESMCLTYIVQRT
-295 DPSLLLHLDD
+295 DASLLFYLDD

-334 LLKPDALVLTLI
+334 LLKPDAIVLTLI
-346 THKIKGE
+346 PHKINGE

-358 SADKWDDNYY
+358 SADNWDDHSY
-368 KTTINGIINDW
+368 KTTINGIID
-379 GKIARIGYIG
+379 IHELARVGYIG
-389 QMPSMRD
+389 QGYD
-396 TMSHHT
+396 HT
-402 IKKLQELYQID
+402 IKKLQEFYKID
-413 KWGSVIIDTPLPQNF
+413 SKGRMTIDAPLPPDF

-437 LDSESLHKMYYFN
+437 LDSESLDKMYYFN
-450 HFFYLPIKKQIM
+450 HFFYLSIKKQIM

-469 KILQPLGIF
+469 EILQPLGIL

-485 PRSDVFNASLF
+485 PRSDVFNTSLF
-496 RDKDVE
+496 RYKDVE

-507 FNDFIRQFLNQDEC
+507 FNNFIQKLLNQNEC
-521 FCEIIDIKYLDT
+521 FCEIIDIKYLDI
-533 KYFRY
+533 KYFRD

-545 KRRSIR
+545 KRRSVR

-566 RKDHYSN
+566 SNDQYNN

-590 ELLQDSD
+590 ELLQDSST
-597 PFMDGYIKLK
+597 FMDGYIKLK
-607 KVNFKLLAETYFA
+607 NVNFKLLAETYFA

>member
-8 KLIVPDNY
+8 KLRVHYRY

-45 FVAKRDLF
+45 FVGKRDLF

-72 IDDIGELGTQDRDG
+72 IDDIGELGTQGRDG

-98 EEDDSENI
+98 DEDDSENI

-167 RRVMQFESTDI
+167 RGVMQFESTDI

-195 GVNAEITAL
+195 VVNAEITAL

-280 SVWESMCLTHLVQIV
+280 SVWESMCLTYLVQIV
-295 DPSLLLHLDD
+295 DPSLLLYLDY
-305 RYLSSRT
+305 RYVSSRT

-322 IDLSKTF
+322 IDLSNAFK
-329 NINGS
+329 INGS
-334 LLKPDALVLTLI
+334 SLIPDAIVFEWI
-346 THKIKGE
+346 TSQIRAE
-353 KTYKV
+353 KTYTV
-358 SADKWDDNYY
+358 YADTIWNDYGY
-368 KTTINGIINDW
+368 KTSIKGISSNPV
-379 GKIARIGYIG
+379 KVGYIG
-389 QMPSMRD
+389 QTTD
-396 TMSHHT
+396 NHT
-402 IKKLQELYQID
+402 INKLGELYNN
-413 KWGSVIIDTPLPQNF
+413 SAYVIINARLPPNF
-428 YSFWEISFP
+428 YSFWEIDFP
-437 LDSESLHKMYYFN
+437 LHSEDVHKMDYFN
-450 HFFYLPIKKQIM
+450 HVFYLALKNQIT
-462 DWDRFNK
+462 DWERFSK
-469 KILQPLGIF
+469 EILQSLGVF
-478 SGPFYQG
+478 SGPLSNDPKFKIFQ
-485 PRSDVFNASLF
+485 ASLL
-496 RDKDVE
+496 RDGIQEITVE
-502 WMREQ
+502 KMREK
-507 FNDFIRQFLNQDEC
+507 FNKFIQKVLNQKKC
-521 FCEIIDIKYLDT
+521 FCEIIDIQYLDT
-533 KYFRY
+533 KYFLD
-538 PNKIEEI
+538 PNNIEEI
-545 KRRSIR
+545 KRKSVR

-566 RKDHYSN
+566 RKDQYSN

-590 ELLQDSD
+590 ELLQDSS

-607 KVNFKLLAETYFA
+607 NVNFKLLAETYFA

>member
-30 YLPKGFDARLSELDT
+30 YLPKGFDAGRSELNT
-45 FVAKRDLF
+45 FVGKRDLF
-53 FLLYKIFGTFKE
+53 FLLYKILGTFKK

-312 VERAKSSAKL
+312 VARAKSSAKL

-329 NINGS
+329 NINGYS
-334 LLKPDALVLTLI
+334 LNPDAIVLTLI
-346 THKIKGE
+346 PHKINGE

-358 SADKWDDNYY
+358 SADNWDDHYY
-368 KTTINGIINDW
+368 KTTLNGIID
-379 GKIARIGYIG
+379 IHELARVGYIG
-389 QMPSMRD
+389 QGYD
-396 TMSHHT
+396 HT
-402 IKKLQELYQID
+402 IKKLQEFYKID
-413 KWGSVIIDTPLPQNF
+413 SKGRMTIDAPLPPDF

-437 LDSESLHKMYYFN
+437 LDSESLDKMYYFN
-450 HFFYLPIKKQIM
+450 HFFYLSIKKQIM

-469 KILQPLGIF
+469 EILQPLGIL

-496 RDKDVE
+496 RYKDVE
-502 WMREQ
+502 LMREK

-533 KYFRY
+533 KYFRD

-566 RKDHYSN
+566 RKDQYSN

-590 ELLQDSD
+590 ELLQDSS
-597 PFMDGYIKLK
+597 PFMDGYIKLTN
-607 KVNFKLLAETYFA
+607 VNFKLLAETYFA

>member
-8 KLIVPDNY
+8 KLIVPENY
-16 SFVGIQKQDDELYF
+16 SFVGIQKQDDKLYF
-30 YLPKGFDARLSELDT
+30 YLPIGFDDRLSELDT
-45 FVAKRDLF
+45 FVGKRDLF

-72 IDDIGELGTQDRDG
+72 IDDIGEFGTQDRDG
-86 VINSHRGSEIED
+86 VINSHRGSEIQD

-132 LGKSNK
+132 LGKNNK

-152 YLPNHAAYVDEMLFP
+152 YLPNHAAYVDEMLLP

-195 GVNAEITAL
+195 VVNAEITAL

-221 EHSYEQ
+221 EQSYEQ

-232 KDALETIDHNTP
+232 KEVLETIDHNTP

-280 SVWESMCLTHLVQIV
+280 SVWESMCLTYIVQIV
-295 DPSLLLHLDD
+295 APSLLLYLDY
-305 RYLSSRT
+305 RYVSSRT

-322 IDLSKTF
+322 IDLSNAF

-334 LLKPDALVLTLI
+334 SMIPDAIVFESI
-346 THKIKGE
+346 THKIKDK

-358 SADKWDDNYY
+358 SADNWDDHSY
-368 KTTINGIINDW
+368 KTVIKVHELNDTFFLSIAYLDQQTRVHTMEKLQGLYEEDKAGNFIIINC
-379 GKIARIGYIG
+379 
-389 QMPSMRD
+389 
-396 TMSHHT
+396 
-402 IKKLQELYQID
+402 
-413 KWGSVIIDTPLPQNF
+413 PLPDNF
-428 YSFWEISFP
+428 YSFWEINFP

-450 HFFYLPIKKQIM
+450 HFFYLPLKKQIM

-469 KILQPLGIF
+469 EILQPLGIF

-496 RDKDVE
+496 RNKDVE

-507 FNDFIRQFLNQDEC
+507 FNDFIGQFLNQDEC
-521 FCEIIDIKYLDT
+521 FCEIIDIKYLDI
-533 KYFRY
+533 KYFRD

-566 RKDHYSN
+566 RNDQYSN
-573 LSIRS
+573 LTIRS
-578 SFWLPSYLPDDS
+578 SFWLPSYRPDDS
-590 ELLQDSD
+590 ELLQDSST
-597 PFMDGYIKLK
+597 FMDDYIKLK
-607 KVNFKLLAETYFA
+607 NVNFKLLAETYFA

>member
-16 SFVGIQKQDDELYF
+16 SFVGIQKQDDELCF
-30 YLPKGFDARLSELDT
+30 CLPKGFDDRLSELDT
-45 FVAKRDLF
+45 FVGKRDLF
-53 FLLYKIFGTFKE
+53 FLLYKILGTFKE

-72 IDDIGELGTQDRDG
+72 IDDIGEFGTQDRDG

-152 YLPNHAAYVDEMLFP
+152 YLPNHAAYVDEMLLP

-221 EHSYEQ
+221 EQSYEQ

-358 SADKWDDNYY
+358 SDNNWDDNGY
-368 KTTINGIINDW
+368 KTTINGIIDNNDFRP
-379 GKIARIGYIG
+379 KVCYIG
-389 QMPSMRD
+389 QGSD
-396 TMSHHT
+396 HT
-402 IKKLQELYQID
+402 FKKLQEFYQLD
-413 KWGSVIIDTPLPQNF
+413 DNGCMIIDAPLHNHNIF
-428 YSFWEISFP
+428 YSFWEISSA
-437 LDSESLHKMYYFN
+437 LDSEYLHKMDYFN
-450 HFFYLPIKKQIM
+450 HVFYLAIKNHIT
-462 DWDRFNK
+462 DWDRFYK
-469 KILQPLGIF
+469 EILEGLGVF
-478 SGPFYQG
+478 SGPLYNDPKFAIFQFSLLRDG
-485 PRSDVFNASLF
+485 TKNITVEKMKEKFN
-496 RDKDVE
+496 
-502 WMREQ
+502 
-507 FNDFIRQFLNQDEC
+507 NFIHKFFTENEC
-521 FCEIIDIKYLDT
+521 FCEIIDIKYLDI
-533 KYFRY
+533 KYFRD
-538 PNKIEEI
+538 PNNIEEI

-557 HLLQKTLEK
+557 HLLQKNLEK
-566 RKDHYSN
+566 RKDQYSN

-590 ELLQDSD
+590 EFLQDSST
-597 PFMDGYIKLK
+597 FMDGYIKLK
-607 KVNFKLLAETYFA
+607 NVNFKLLAETYFA

>member
-1 MINFNSL
+1 
-8 KLIVPDNY
+8 
-16 SFVGIQKQDDELYF
+16 
-30 YLPKGFDARLSELDT
+30 
-45 FVAKRDLF
+45 
-53 FLLYKIFGTFKE
+53 
-65 ICIEKGY
+65 
-72 IDDIGELGTQDRDG
+72 
-86 VINSHRGSEIED
+86 
-98 EEDDSENI
+98 
-106 FYSKLDIITHFLK
+106 
-119 AYEEPKIL
+119 
-127 ALAYR
+127 
-132 LGKSNK
+132 
-138 FDVSQIHKYLHQAV
+138 V
-152 YLPNHAAYVDEMLFP
+152 YLPNHAAYVDEMLLP

-195 GVNAEITAL
+195 VVNAENTAL

-322 IDLSKTF
+322 IDLSNAF

-334 LLKPDALVLTLI
+334 SMIPDAIVFESI
-346 THKIKGE
+346 THKIKHK

-358 SADKWDDNYY
+358 YADNWNDYGY
-368 KTTINGIINDW
+368 KTRIDGLGITANV
-379 GKIARIGYIG
+379 GYIG
-389 QMPSMRD
+389 QGTD
-396 TMSHHT
+396 HT
-402 IKKLQELYQID
+402 IQKLQEFYKSDRWGMTITID
-413 KWGSVIIDTPLPQNF
+413 APLPPDF

-450 HFFYLPIKKQIM
+450 HFFYFSIKKQIM

-469 KILQPLGIF
+469 EILQPLGIF
-478 SGPFYQG
+478 SGPFYKG
-485 PRSDVFNASLF
+485 SRSDVFNASLF

-502 WMREQ
+502 WMREK
-507 FNDFIRQFLNQDEC
+507 FNDFIRQFLNQYEC
-521 FCEIIDIKYLDT
+521 FWEIIDIKYLDT
-533 KYFRY
+533 KYFRN

-557 HLLQKTLEK
+557 HLLQKILEK
-566 RKDHYSN
+566 RNDQYSN

-578 SFWLPSYLPDDS
+578 SFWLPSYQPDDS

-607 KVNFKLLAETYFA
+607 NVNFKLLAETYFA

>member
-8 KLIVPDNY
+8 KLRVDDRY
-16 SFVGIQKQDDELYF
+16 SFVGIQKQDDELCF
-30 YLPKGFDARLSELDT
+30 YLPKGFDVLLSELNT
-45 FVAKRDLF
+45 FLAKRDLF
-53 FLLYKIFGTFKE
+53 FLLYKILGTFKK

-72 IDDIGELGTQDRDG
+72 IDNSGEFSTQDRDG
-86 VINSHRGSEIED
+86 VINSHRGSEIQD

-106 FYSKLDIITHFLK
+106 FYSKLDIITHFLN

-152 YLPNHAAYVDEMLFP
+152 YLPNHAAYVDEMLLP

-183 YLFCEIKQQLGE
+183 YLFCEINQQLGE
-195 GVNAEITAL
+195 VANAEITAL

-221 EHSYEQ
+221 EQSYEQ

-251 QYYEAIKLFLYGNWH
+251 QYYEVIQLFLYGNWH

-280 SVWESMCLTHLVQIV
+280 SVWESMCLTYIVQRT
-295 DPSLLLHLDD
+295 DPSLLLYLDD

-322 IDLSKTF
+322 MDLSKTF

-334 LLKPDALVLTLI
+334 SLKPDAIVLTFI
-346 THKIKGE
+346 PQKIKGE

-358 SADKWDDNYY
+358 YADNWDDYYY
-368 KTTINGIINDW
+368 KTTIRGIDIDEDV
-379 GKIARIGYIG
+379 KVGYIRQG
-389 QMPSMRD
+389 HD
-396 TMSHHT
+396 HT
-402 IKKLQELYQID
+402 IKKLQAFYKID
-413 KWGSVIIDTPLPQNF
+413 SKGHMTIDAPLPPDF

-450 HFFYLPIKKQIM
+450 HFFYLLIKKQIM

-469 KILQPLGIF
+469 EILQPLGIF

-485 PRSDVFNASLF
+485 SRSDVFNASLF
-496 RDKDVE
+496 RDQDVE
-502 WMREQ
+502 WMREK

-533 KYFRY
+533 KYFRD

-566 RKDHYSN
+566 RKDQYSN

-590 ELLQDSD
+590 ELLQDSST
-597 PFMDGYIKLK
+597 FMDGYIKLK
-607 KVNFKLLAETYFA
+607 NVNFKLLAETYFA

>member
-8 KLIVPDNY
+8 KLVVPDNY

-45 FVAKRDLF
+45 FVGKRDLF
-53 FLLYKIFGTFKE
+53 FLLYKILGTFKE

-86 VINSHRGSEIED
+86 VINSHRGSEIQD

-106 FYSKLDIITHFLK
+106 FYSKLDIITHFLE

-132 LGKSNK
+132 LGRSNK
-138 FDVSQIHKYLHQAV
+138 FDVSQIHRYLHQAV
-152 YLPNHAAYVDEMLFP
+152 YLPNHAAYVDEMLLP

-195 GVNAEITAL
+195 VVNPEITAL

-232 KDALETIDHNTP
+232 KDDLETIDHNTP

-251 QYYEAIKLFLYGNWH
+251 QYYEVIKLFLYGNWH

-280 SVWESMCLTHLVQIV
+280 SVWESMCLTYIVQRT
-295 DPSLLLHLDD
+295 DPSLLLYLDD

-322 IDLSKTF
+322 IDLSNAF

-334 LLKPDALVLTLI
+334 SLKPDAIVFESI
-346 THKIKGE
+346 THKIKDK

-358 SADKWDDNYY
+358 SANYWDDYGY
-368 KTTINGIINDW
+368 KTTIEGIDINHHVRVGYINQTTGNHTLNKLRELYNIDKSSGDVIIN
-379 GKIARIGYIG
+379 A
-389 QMPSMRD
+389 
-396 TMSHHT
+396 
-402 IKKLQELYQID
+402 
-413 KWGSVIIDTPLPQNF
+413 PLPQNF
-428 YSFWEISFP
+428 YSFWEIDFP

-450 HFFYLPIKKQIM
+450 HFFYLSINKQIM

-469 KILQPLGIF
+469 EILQPLGIF
-478 SGPFYQG
+478 SRLSYRGTIAQLFH
-485 PRSDVFNASLF
+485 DSLF

-502 WMREQ
+502 WMREK
-507 FNDFIRQFLNQDEC
+507 FNDFIRQFLNQYEC
-521 FCEIIDIKYLDT
+521 FWEIIDIKYLDT
-533 KYFRY
+533 KYFRD

-545 KRRSIR
+545 KSISVR

-566 RKDHYSN
+566 RKDQYSN
-573 LSIRS
+573 LTIRS
-578 SFWLPSYLPDDS
+578 SFWLPSYQLGDS
-590 ELLQDSD
+590 ELLQDDST
-597 PFMDGYIKLK
+597 FMNGYIKLK
-607 KVNFKLLAETYFA
+607 NVNFKLLAETYLA

>member
-8 KLIVPDNY
+8 KLRVHDRY

-53 FLLYKIFGTFKE
+53 FLLYKILGTFKE

-86 VINSHRGSEIED
+86 VINSHRGSEIQE

-119 AYEEPKIL
+119 AYDEPKIL

-227 VLDIL
+227 VVDIL

-266 QAENGEIWGIKNFH
+266 QAENGKIWGIKNFH
-280 SVWESMCLTHLVQIV
+280 SVWESMCLTYIVQIV

-322 IDLSKTF
+322 INLSNAF
-329 NINGS
+329 NINSS
-334 LLKPDALVLTLI
+334 LMIPDAIVFELI
-346 THKIKGE
+346 THKIKDK

-358 SADKWDDNYY
+358 SADNWDDKDY
-368 KTTINGIINDW
+368 KTSIDGIIDN
-379 GKIARIGYIG
+379 RHVRVGYIG
-389 QMPSMRD
+389 Q
-396 TMSHHT
+396 TTYNHT
-402 IKKLQELYQID
+402 IKKLRELYKID
-413 KWGSVIIDTPLPQNF
+413 KNSLAVIIDAPLPQNF
-428 YSFWEISFP
+428 YSFWEIDFP
-437 LDSESLHKMYYFN
+437 LDSESVHKMYYFN
-450 HFFYLPIKKQIM
+450 HVFYLALENLITDWERFDKQI
-462 DWDRFNK
+462 
-469 KILQPLGIF
+469 LQSLGVF
-478 SGPFYQG
+478 SGDHYEDEKFN
-485 PRSDVFNASLF
+485 VFQVSLL
-496 RDKDVE
+496 RDGIQDITVKK
-502 WMREQ
+502 MRER
-507 FNDFIRQFLNQDEC
+507 FDKFIQIVLNQKEC

-533 KYFRY
+533 KYFRE
-538 PNKIEEI
+538 PNNIEEI
-545 KRRSIR
+545 KRKSVR

-557 HLLQKTLEK
+557 HLLQRTLEK
-566 RKDHYSN
+566 RKDQYSN

-590 ELLQDSD
+590 ELLQDDST
-597 PFMDGYIKLK
+597 FMDGYIKLK
-607 KVNFKLLAETYFA
+607 NVNFKLLAETYFA

>member
-8 KLIVPDNY
+8 KLIVHDNY

-30 YLPKGFDARLSELDT
+30 YLPKGFDERLSELDT
-45 FVAKRDLF
+45 FVGKRDLF

-65 ICIEKGY
+65 ICIEKNY

-86 VINSHRGSEIED
+86 VINSHRGSEIKD
-98 EEDDSENI
+98 DEDDSENI

-138 FDVSQIHKYLHQAV
+138 FDVSQIHRYLHQAV
-152 YLPNHAAYVDEMLFP
+152 YLPNHAAYVDQMLLP

-221 EHSYEQ
+221 EQSYEQ

-232 KDALETIDHNTP
+232 KDVLETIDHNTP

-266 QAENGEIWGIKNFH
+266 KTENGEIWGIKNFH
-280 SVWESMCLTHLVQIV
+280 SVWESMCLTYIVQRT
-295 DPSLLLHLDD
+295 DASLLFYLDD

-334 LLKPDALVLTLI
+334 LLKPDAIVLTLI
-346 THKIKGE
+346 PHKINGE

-358 SADKWDDNYY
+358 SADNWDDHSY
-368 KTTINGIINDW
+368 KTTINGIID
-379 GKIARIGYIG
+379 IHELARVGYIG
-389 QMPSMRD
+389 QGYD
-396 TMSHHT
+396 HT
-402 IKKLQELYQID
+402 IKKLQEFYKID
-413 KWGSVIIDTPLPQNF
+413 SKGRMTIDAPLPPDF

-437 LDSESLHKMYYFN
+437 LDSESLDKMYYFN
-450 HFFYLPIKKQIM
+450 HFFYLSIKKQIM

-469 KILQPLGIF
+469 EILQPLGIL

-485 PRSDVFNASLF
+485 PRSDVFNTSLF
-496 RDKDVE
+496 RYKDVE

-507 FNDFIRQFLNQDEC
+507 FNNFIQKLLNQNEC
-521 FCEIIDIKYLDT
+521 FCEIIDIKYLDI
-533 KYFRY
+533 KYFRD

-545 KRRSIR
+545 KRRSVR

-566 RKDHYSN
+566 SNDQYNN

-590 ELLQDSD
+590 ELLQDSST
-597 PFMDGYIKLK
+597 FMDGYIKLK
-607 KVNFKLLAETYFA
+607 NVNFKLLAETYFA